1 MRRLKRILGL
11 GLGAYLIAIVMLYFL
26 QEKLIFLPTR
36 LPQNYAYSFSEH
48 FEEVFLSA
56 ADGARLNALW
66 FKREDPNGLILYFH
80 GNAGNLSR
88 WGEIVQPFVKMGFD
102 VLVMDY
108 RTYGKSTGNLSEKN
122 LYSDAQLFYDY
133 AQKHYQEKQIVLYG
147 RSLGTG
153 MATRLAADNGPGL
166 LLLETPYYSLL
177 DIGVKRFP
185 WLPVRWFMK
194 YPFRTHEYVQQLRCP
209 VRIFHGTEDRIIP
222 FDSGRKL
229 FDSIP
234 RADKTFYSIQGGR
247 HNNLS
252 SFPAYQRAVNEVL
265 NISYENRSDDR

>member
-1 MRRLKRILGL
+1 MRGLKRILGV
-11 GLGAYLIAIVMLYFL
+11 GIGAYLIAIVMLYFL
-26 QEKLIFLPTR
+26 QEKLIFLPTK
-36 LPQNYAYSFSEH
+36 LPQNYAYSFTEP
-48 FEEVFLSA
+48 FEEVFLPT

-66 FKREDPNGLILYFH
+66 FKRQDPNGLILYFH

-88 WGEIVQPFVKMGFD
+88 WGEIVQPFAKMGFD

-108 RTYGKSTGNLSEKN
+108 RTYGKSTGTLSEEN

-133 AQKHYQEKQIVLYG
+133 AQKHYNQEQIVLYG

-153 MATRLAADNGPGL
+153 MATRLAAENQPAL

-177 DIGVKRFP
+177 DIGAKRFP
-185 WLPVRWFMK
+185 WLPVKWFMK
-194 YPFRTHEYVQQLRCP
+194 YPFRAHEFMQQVLCP
-209 VRIFHGTEDRIIP
+209 VRIFHGTEDRIVP
-222 FDSGRKL
+222 YESGRKL
-229 FDSIP
+229 YETIP
-234 RADKTFYSIQGGR
+234 GDDNTFYDIQGGR

-265 NISYENRSDDR
+265 KIP

>member
-1 MRRLKRILGL
+1 MRRLKKILGV
-11 GLGAYLIAIVMLYFL
+11 GLAAYLIAIIMLYFL

-66 FKREDPNGLILYFH
+66 FKREDSNGLILYFH

-88 WGEIVQPFVKMGFD
+88 WGEIVIPFAKQGFD

-108 RTYGKSTGNLSEKN
+108 RTYGKSTGALSEEA
-122 LYSDAQLFYDY
+122 LYSDAQLFYDF
-133 AQKHYQEKQIVLYG
+133 AQKNYPEKQIILYG

-153 MATRLAADNGPGL
+153 MATRLAADNQPAL

-177 DIGVKRFP
+177 DIGAKRFP
-185 WLPVRWFMK
+185 WLPVKWLMK
-194 YPFRTHEYVQQLRCP
+194 YPFRAHVFMQQVLCP
-209 VRIFHGTEDRIIP
+209 VRIFHGTEDRIVP

-234 RADKTFYSIQGGR
+234 RADKRFYAIQGGR

-252 SFPAYQRAVNEVL
+252 SFPTYQQAVIEVL
-265 NISYENRSDDR
+265 QNP